1 MAKKLVN
8 LTATR
13 RSLWGL
19 LQPESGFLW
28 VIVVYGL
35 GISLLT
41 LAVPIAVQTLINTI
55 ANIGSLRAVYVL
67 AVTLFIILLASGVL
81 SALSMWV
88 VELYERKV
96 YARLTAEMSYRVI
109 RAPHQFFEGR
119 SNAGI
124 TDRYFDIMILQ
135 KNVPRLLVD
144 GFALVLQML
153 VGFTLVSFYHPW
165 LFIFNSLTI
174 ATIYMIWTLWSRGAK
189 RTAIELSQEKYAT
202 AKWLNDLEFAHEFFK
217 STSHVEL
224 AGRTT
229 EQRTHHFIRSQAK
242 HFRYTFLQSIM
253 FLLVYA
259 LGSATLLGLG
269 GWLVSNGQLSI
280 GQLVAA
286 ELIMASVFLGLSRF
300 ASYLKSYYE
309 LYGAADK
316 ITELLSIPQ
325 EAEIAKD
332 RKAPQSGA
340 INFNEIVLKRDD
352 RACAVNAQIAN
363 GSKVYVQANEA
374 WVQRKVLNVLRFNDE
389 PDSGWISLDGRSLAD
404 LDPFV
409 LRQIIYS
416 VDRSLIVEC
425 TIRDFLQLSAPNV
438 GIDHMIRILTDVG
451 LWQVISAL
459 PEKLDT
465 RLSALGAPLHSV
477 EVLLLKLAAA
487 ILSQP
492 KVLVLNQRFDNVVGA
507 SRDAIMKVL
516 EAQPFTI
523 LYFTS
528 HPDGRFFDQSI
539 QLTATDAEQ
548 LGKKTVEAA
557 AND

>member
-8 LTATR
+8 LAATR

-67 AVTLFIILLASGVL
+67 AVTLFIILLSSGVL

-189 RTAIELSQEKYAT
+189 RTAIEL
-202 AKWLNDLEFAHEFFK
+202 
-217 STSHVEL
+217 
-224 AGRTT
+224 
-229 EQRTHHFIRSQAK
+229 
-242 HFRYTFLQSIM
+242 
-253 FLLVYA
+253 
-259 LGSATLLGLG
+259 
-269 GWLVSNGQLSI
+269 
-280 GQLVAA
+280 
-286 ELIMASVFLGLSRF
+286 
-300 ASYLKSYYE
+300 
-309 LYGAADK
+309 
-316 ITELLSIPQ
+316 
-325 EAEIAKD
+325 
-332 RKAPQSGA
+332 
-340 INFNEIVLKRDD
+340 
-352 RACAVNAQIAN
+352 
-363 GSKVYVQANEA
+363 
-374 WVQRKVLNVLRFNDE
+374 
-389 PDSGWISLDGRSLAD
+389 
-404 LDPFV
+404 
-409 LRQIIYS
+409 
-416 VDRSLIVEC
+416 
-425 TIRDFLQLSAPNV
+425 
-438 GIDHMIRILTDVG
+438 
-451 LWQVISAL
+451 
-459 PEKLDT
+459 
-465 RLSALGAPLHSV
+465 
-477 EVLLLKLAAA
+477 
-487 ILSQP
+487 
-492 KVLVLNQRFDNVVGA
+492 
-507 SRDAIMKVL
+507 
-516 EAQPFTI
+516 
-523 LYFTS
+523 
-528 HPDGRFFDQSI
+528 
-539 QLTATDAEQ
+539 
-548 LGKKTVEAA
+548 
-557 AND
+557 